1 MSQLRSIDGM
11 VATGKADRDLDSV
24 ALFQM
29 STASAEQVT
38 LQIRSMMERAWEY
51 IAIAYQGRA
60 HLALGYPSWD
70 QYVDDRLG
78 DLRLTVPREQRGAVV
93 QSLSNAQMSLRA
105 IAKVLGVSV
114 ATVSRDASAGAA
126 EPLPGDEESAAIKV
140 KGRDGRQYPKRRKA
154 ATSPC
159 TICGEMHEE
168 PPDQCPWDLFAQGRG
183 PRPAGVVREAGVL
196 AATPDLSDE
205 AAAETRQRA
214 GIGPGSLHP
223 IAESVSR
230 AVCIIDELDVL
241 PELVDE
247 IEAATGSRDGIRGE
261 TGLAAGIRELIG
273 LLRLQ
278 AEAMARLVRR
288 LEQVAP
294 RD

>member
-1 MSQLRSIDGM
+1 MTQLRSLDGA
-11 VATGKADRDLDSV
+11 VAADKVERDLDSV
-24 ALFQM
+24 AVFQM

-38 LQIRSMMERAWEY
+38 RQIRSMMERAWEY

-60 HLALGYPSWD
+60 HLALGYSSWD
-70 QYVDDRLG
+70 EYVEDRLG

-126 EPLPGDEESAAIKV
+126 EPALGGEESAAIKV

-159 TICGEMHEE
+159 AICGEMHEG
-168 PPDQCPWDLFAQGRG
+168 PPDQCPWDLFAKGRG
-183 PRPAGVVREAGVL
+183 PRPGAVEHQVDAPP
-196 AATPDLSDE
+196 ATPDPSGE
-205 AAAETRQRA
+205 SVAETRECA
-214 GIGPGSLHP
+214 VVGPNSLDT
-223 IAESVSR
+223 IVESVSR

-241 PELVDE
+241 PELVEE
-247 IEAATGSRDGIRGE
+247 IETATRV
-261 TGLAAGIRELIG
+261 AG
-273 LLRLQ
+273 
-278 AEAMARLVRR
+278 
-288 LEQVAP
+288 
-294 RD
+294 